1 MLRLVGTEDI
11 ASDRLLRP
19 VGKEDMELI
28 ERYLKQDIK
37 TDLKQKMV
45 FINGPRQAGKTTLAL
60 SFLKN
65 SSPKNPAYL
74 NYDYIGDRELI
85 LKGYFPGNQKIVI
98 LDEIHK
104 YARWRNL
111 IKGFYDKYKKSFIVT
126 GSARFSH
133 YRRGGDSLLGR
144 YYLYRLHPLS
154 LREINKKPT
163 SKDLEALL
171 KWGGFPEPFLKASS
185 KTLSRWHKSCRELLV
200 HEDIRDLE
208 NIREL
213 SLIEL
218 LVNALPE
225 KVGSPLSVKSLMED
239 LQTAHKTVEKW
250 LSILES
256 FYFCFR
262 IPPFGSSH
270 IRAVK
275 KEKKLYLYDWSQLL
289 EEGARFENLVA
300 GQLLK
305 YCHFLEDTE
314 GFKME
319 LRFLRDTDKRE
330 VDFVV
335 LKNKKP
341 LFAVECKSG
350 DKSLSSS
357 ISYFKKRTSIPVFYQ
372 VHLKTRD
379 VETPFG
385 RILPFRTF
393 CKELN
398 MP

>member
-1 MLRLVGTEDI
+1 MRILD
-11 ASDRLLRP
+11 
-19 VGKEDMELI
+19 
-28 ERYLKQDIK
+28 RYLKKDIK
-37 TDLKQKMV
+37 EDLQSKMV

-60 SFLKN
+60 SLLKN
-65 SSPKNPAYL
+65 SSSKNPAYL
-74 NYDYIGDRELI
+74 NYDYIGDRETI
-85 LKGYFPGNQKIVI
+85 LKGHFPGNQKIII

-111 IKGFYDKYKKSFIVT
+111 IKGFYDKYKKSFLVT

-154 LREINKKPT
+154 LGEIHPKNPT
-163 SKDLEALL
+163 DKDLKELL
-171 KWGGFPEPFLKASS
+171 KWGGFPEPFLKAETR
-185 KTLSRWHKSCRELLV
+185 TLNRWHKSCRELLV

-213 SLIEL
+213 SLMEL
-218 LVNALPE
+218 LVDALPE
-225 KVGSPLSVKSLMED
+225 KVGSPLSVKSLMKD
-239 LQTAHKTVEKW
+239 LQIAHKTAEKW

-262 IPPFGSSH
+262 IPPFGAPS

-275 KEKKLYLYDWSQLL
+275 KEKKLYLYDWSHIQK
-289 EEGARFENLVA
+289 EGLRFENLVA
-300 GQLLK
+300 CQLLK
-305 YCHFLEDTE
+305 YCHFLEDTQ

-335 LKNKKP
+335 LKNKKA

-350 DKSLSSS
+350 SKSLASA
-357 ISYFKKRTSIPVFYQ
+357 IKYFKERTFIPVFYQ
-372 VHLKTRD
+372 VHLEKSD
-379 VETPFG
+379 FETPYG
-385 RILPFRTF
+385 RVLPFTTF
-393 CKELN
+393 CKELK

>member
-1 MLRLVGTEDI
+1 MTIIQKTHILKKDIMKIIDRYLRKDV
-11 ASDRLLRP
+11 
-19 VGKEDMELI
+19 KED
-28 ERYLKQDIK
+28 LKD
-37 TDLKQKMV
+37 KMV
-45 FINGPRQAGKTTLAL
+45 FVNGPRQAGKTTLAL
-60 SFLKN
+60 SLIKP
-65 SSPKNPAYL
+65 SHSKNPAYL
-74 NYDYIGDRELI
+74 NYDSIHDRELI
-85 LKGYFPGNQKIVI
+85 LKGHFPGSQKIIV

-111 IKGFYDKYKKSFIVT
+111 IKGFYDKYRKSFLVT

-163 SKDLEALL
+163 AQDLKSLFR
-171 KWGGFPEPFLKASS
+171 WGGFPEPFLKANS
-185 KTLSRWHKSCRELLV
+185 KTLNRWHKSCKELLV

-218 LVNALPE
+218 LVNTLPE
-225 KVGSPLSVKSLMED
+225 RVGSPLSVKSLMED
-239 LQTAHKTVEKW
+239 LQVAHKTVEKW

-262 IPPFGSSH
+262 IPPFGSPL

-275 KEKKLYLYDWSQLL
+275 KEKKLYLYDWTHIV

-300 GQLLK
+300 CQLLK

-341 LFAVECKSG
+341 LFAVECKFG
-350 DKSLSSS
+350 DKTLSPS
-357 ISYFKKRTSIPVFYQ
+357 INYFKARTAIPLFYQ
-372 VHLKTRD
+372 VHLKTTD
-379 VETPFG
+379 VETPSG
-385 RILPFRTF
+385 RILPFTAF

>member
-1 MLRLVGTEDI
+1 MRFI
-11 ASDRLLRP
+11 S
-19 VGKEDMELI
+19 
-28 ERYLKQDIK
+28 RYLKTSIK
-37 TDLKQKMV
+37 EDLKTKMV

-60 SFLKN
+60 SFLNKG
-65 SSPKNPAYL
+65 SPQHPAYL
-74 NYDYIGDRELI
+74 NYDYPEDRKLI
-85 LKGYFPGNQKIVI
+85 LKWQFPGQQKLII
-98 LDEIHK
+98 FDEIHK

-111 IKGFYDKYKKSFIVT
+111 IKGFYDKHKLQKSFLVT

-154 LREINKKPT
+154 LREVNKNPT
-163 SKDLEALL
+163 SSDLKSLM
-171 KWGGFPEPFLKASS
+171 KWGGFPEPFLKASF
-185 KTLSRWHKSCRELLV
+185 KTLNRWHRNCMELLI

-213 SLIEL
+213 SLMEVL
-218 LVNALPE
+218 ADSLSE

-239 LQTAHKTVEKW
+239 LQVAHKTVEKW
-250 LSILES
+250 ISILES

-262 IPPFGSSH
+262 IPPFGSPR

-275 KEKKLYLYDWSQLL
+275 KEQKLYLFDWSLL
-289 EEGARFENLVA
+289 SQKEGLCFENLVA
-300 GQLLK
+300 EQLLK

-314 GFKME
+314 GHKMD

-335 LKNKKP
+335 TKNKKP
-341 LFAVECKSG
+341 IFAVECKSG
-350 DKSLSSS
+350 DQNLSPA
-357 ISYFKKRTSIPVFYQ
+357 ISYFKKRTDIPQFYQ

-379 VETPFG
+379 VEAAEG
-385 RILPFRTF
+385 RILPFTTF

>member
-1 MLRLVGTEDI
+1 MIDKVQYMKTIKRYLSKAI
-11 ASDRLLRP
+11 
-19 VGKEDMELI
+19 KED
-28 ERYLKQDIK
+28 LKD
-37 TDLKQKMV
+37 KMV

-60 SFLKN
+60 SFLNKAD
-65 SSPKNPAYL
+65 PQHPAYL
-74 NYDYIGDRELI
+74 NYDYPEDRKLI
-85 LKGYFPGNQKIVI
+85 LTGQFPGKQSLII
-98 LDEIHK
+98 IDEIHK

-111 IKGFYDKYKKSFIVT
+111 IKGFYDKHKNQKSFLVT

-154 LREINKKPT
+154 LMEINKNPT
-163 SKDLEALL
+163 LSDLKSLI
-171 KWGGFPEPFLKASS
+171 KWGGFPEPFLKGSL
-185 KTLSRWHKSCRELLV
+185 KMLNRWHRSCMELLI

-213 SLIEL
+213 SLMEVL
-218 LVNALPE
+218 ANTLPE
-225 KVGSPLSVKSLMED
+225 KVGSPLSIKSLMED
-239 LQTAHKTVEKW
+239 LQVAHKTVEKW
-250 LSILES
+250 ITILES

-262 IPPFGSSH
+262 IPPFGSPH

-275 KEKKLYLYDWSQLL
+275 KEQKLYLFDWSVLSQK
-289 EEGARFENLVA
+289 EGICFENLVA
-300 GQLLK
+300 GQLQK

-314 GFKME
+314 GFKMD

-335 LKNKKP
+335 IKNKKP
-341 LFAVECKSG
+341 IFAVECKSG
-350 DKSLSSS
+350 DQNLSPT
-357 ISYFKKRTSIPVFYQ
+357 IAYFKKRTSIPMFYQ

-379 VETPFG
+379 VETSDG
-385 RILPFRTF
+385 RILPFTTF

>member
-1 MLRLVGTEDI
+1 MFDTLKIMKIID
-11 ASDRLLRP
+11 
-19 VGKEDMELI
+19 
-28 ERYLKQDIK
+28 RYLKAEIK
-37 TDLKQKMV
+37 EDLKDKMV
-45 FINGPRQAGKTTLAL
+45 FVNGPRQAGKTTLAL
-60 SFLKN
+60 SLLKQP
-65 SSPKNPAYL
+65 SPKNPAYL
-74 NYDYIGDRELI
+74 NYDFPEDRNHI
-85 LKGYFPGNQKIVI
+85 LKGHFPGGQKIII

-111 IKGFYDKYKKSFIVT
+111 IKGFYDKYRTSFLVT

-144 YYLYRLHPLS
+144 YYLYRLHPFS

-163 SKDLEALL
+163 LSDLISLV
-171 KWGGFPEPFLKASS
+171 KWGGFPEPFLKGSS
-185 KTLSRWHKSCRELLV
+185 KVLNRWHKSCTELLV

-213 SLIEL
+213 SLIDL
-218 LVNALPE
+218 LVSILPA
-225 KVGSPLSVKSLMED
+225 KVGSPLSVRSLTED
-239 LQTAHKTVEKW
+239 LQVAHKTVEKW
-250 LSILES
+250 ISILES

-275 KEKKLYLYDWSQLL
+275 KEKKLYLYDWSILPQ
-289 EEGARFENLVA
+289 EGGFRFENLVA
-300 GQLLK
+300 CQLIK

-341 LFAVECKSG
+341 SFAVECKSG
-350 DKSLSSS
+350 DKMLSPS
-357 ISYFKKRTSIPVFYQ
+357 ISYFKQRTSIPFFYQ
-372 VHLKTRD
+372 VHLKTKD
-379 VETPFG
+379 IETSDG
-385 RILPFRTF
+385 RILPFIKF

>member
-1 MLRLVGTEDI
+1 MKIID
-11 ASDRLLRP
+11 
-19 VGKEDMELI
+19 
-28 ERYLKQDIK
+28 RYLKAEIK
-37 TDLKQKMV
+37 SDLKDKMV
-45 FINGPRQAGKTTLAL
+45 FVNGPRQSGKTTLAL
-60 SFLKN
+60 SLLK
-65 SSPKNPAYL
+65 SSSVKNAAYL
-74 NYDYIGDRELI
+74 NYDYPEDRDLI
-85 LKGYFPGNQKIVI
+85 LKGHFPGGQKIIV

-111 IKGFYDKYKKSFIVT
+111 IKGFYDKYKKAFLVT

-144 YYLYRLHPLS
+144 YYLYRLHPFS

-163 SKDLEALL
+163 SSDLESLI
-171 KWGGFPEPFLKASS
+171 KWGGFPEPFLKGSS
-185 KTLSRWHKSCRELLV
+185 KTLNRWHKSCMELLV

-213 SLIEL
+213 SLIDL
-218 LVNALPE
+218 LVNTLPD
-225 KVGSPLSVKSLMED
+225 KVGSPLSIKSLMED
-239 LQTAHKTVEKW
+239 MQVAHKTVEKW
-250 LSILES
+250 ISILDG

-262 IPPFGSSH
+262 IPPFGSTR

-275 KEKKLYLYDWSQLL
+275 KEKKLYLYDWSLL
-289 EEGARFENLVA
+289 HEEGGIRFENLVA
-300 GQLLK
+300 CQLLK

-330 VDFVV
+330 IDFVV
-335 LKNKKP
+335 IKNKKP
-341 LFAVECKSG
+341 VFAVECKSG
-350 DKSLSSS
+350 DKTLSPH
-357 ISYFKKRTSIPVFYQ
+357 IIYFKERTSIPIFYQ

-379 VETPFG
+379 VETPSA
-385 RILPFRTF
+385 RILPFTTF
-393 CKELN
+393 CRELN

>member
-1 MLRLVGTEDI
+1 MSKSLMFDNIQFMRI
-11 ASDRLLRP
+11 
-19 VGKEDMELI
+19 I
-28 ERYLKQDIK
+28 NRYLKAAVEE
-37 TDLKQKMV
+37 DLKDKMV
-45 FINGPRQAGKTTLAL
+45 FINGPRQAGKTTVAL
-60 SFLKN
+60 SFLN
-65 SSPKNPAYL
+65 EINPKHPAYL
-74 NYDYIGDRELI
+74 NYDYPEDRNLI
-85 LKGYFPGNQKIVI
+85 LSGQLPGRQKLVI
-98 LDEIHK
+98 FDEIHK

-111 IKGFYDKYKKSFIVT
+111 IKGFYDKHKNRKSFLVT

-154 LREINKKPT
+154 LMEVNKRPT
-163 SKDLEALL
+163 LLDLKSLM
-171 KWGGFPEPFLKASS
+171 KWGGFPEPFLKGS
-185 KTLSRWHKSCRELLV
+185 TRILQRWHKNCTELLV
-200 HEDIRDLE
+200 HEDIRDLK
-208 NIREL
+208 NVREL
-213 SLIEL
+213 SLMEV
-218 LVNALPE
+218 LVNTLPE
-225 KVGSPLSVKSLMED
+225 KVGSPLSIKSLMED
-239 LQTAHKTVEKW
+239 LQVAHKTVEQW
-250 LSILES
+250 ISILES

-262 IPPFGSSH
+262 IPPFGSPR

-275 KEKKLYLYDWSQLL
+275 KEQKLYLFDWSVLS
-289 EEGARFENLVA
+289 EKEGICFENLVA

-335 LKNKKP
+335 IKNKKP
-341 LFAVECKSG
+341 VFAVECKSG
-350 DKSLSSS
+350 DQNLSPA
-357 ISYFKKRTSIPVFYQ
+357 ISYFKKRTSIPLFYQ

-379 VETPFG
+379 VETSEG
-385 RILPFRTF
+385 RILPFITF

>member
-1 MLRLVGTEDI
+1 MRI
-11 ASDRLLRP
+11 MRFIS
-19 VGKEDMELI
+19 
-28 ERYLKQDIK
+28 RYLKTSIK
-37 TDLKQKMV
+37 EDLKDKMV

-60 SFLKN
+60 SFLNKG
-65 SSPKNPAYL
+65 SPKHPAYL
-74 NYDYIGDRELI
+74 NYDYPEDRNLI
-85 LKGYFPGNQKIVI
+85 LKGELPGRQKLVI
-98 LDEIHK
+98 FDEIHK

-111 IKGFYDKYKKSFIVT
+111 IKGLYDKHKTQKSFLVT

-154 LREINKKPT
+154 LREINKNPT
-163 SKDLEALL
+163 FSDLKSLM
-171 KWGGFPEPFLKASS
+171 KWGGFPEPFLKASF
-185 KTLSRWHKSCRELLV
+185 KTLNRWHRNCMELLI

-213 SLIEL
+213 SLMEVL
-218 LVNALPE
+218 ANNLPE
-225 KVGSPLSVKSLMED
+225 KVGSPLSIKSLVED
-239 LQTAHKTVEKW
+239 LQVAHKTVEKW
-250 LSILES
+250 ISILES

-262 IPPFGSSH
+262 IPPFGSPR

-275 KEKKLYLYDWSQLL
+275 KEQKLYLFDWSLL
-289 EEGARFENLVA
+289 SQKEGLCFENLVA
-300 GQLLK
+300 EQLFK

-314 GFKME
+314 GHKME

-335 LKNKKP
+335 IKNKNP

-350 DKSLSSS
+350 DQSLSPA
-357 ISYFKKRTSIPVFYQ
+357 ISYFKKRTKIPYFYQ

-379 VETPFG
+379 VETAEG
-385 RILPFRTF
+385 RILPFTTF

>member
-1 MLRLVGTEDI
+1 MTIVKKTHIISSRFMKI
-11 ASDRLLRP
+11 
-19 VGKEDMELI
+19 I
-28 ERYLKQDIK
+28 ERYLRKDIK
-37 TDLKQKMV
+37 ADLKDKMV

-60 SFLKN
+60 SLLKN
-65 SSPKNPAYL
+65 SSPKNPCYL
-74 NYDYIGDRELI
+74 NYDYVADRELI
-85 LKGYFPGNQKIVI
+85 LKGRFPGNQKIII

-111 IKGFYDKYKKSFIVT
+111 IKGFYDKYKKSFLVT

-154 LREINKKPT
+154 LREIHSKPT
-163 SKDLEALL
+163 AKDLEELF
-171 KWGGFPEPFLKASS
+171 KWGGFPEPFLKAET
-185 KTLSRWHKSCRELLV
+185 KVLNRWHKSCTELLV

-239 LQTAHKTVEKW
+239 LQVAHKTVEKW

-262 IPPFGSSH
+262 IPPFGSPF

-275 KEKKLYLYDWSQLL
+275 KEKKLYLYDWSYIQ
-289 EEGARFENLVA
+289 EKGIRFENLVA
-300 GQLLK
+300 CQLLK
-305 YCHFLEDTE
+305 YCHFLEDTK

-335 LKNKKP
+335 IKNKKP
-341 LFAVECKSG
+341 VFAVECKSG
-350 DKSLSSS
+350 DKNPAPS
-357 ISYFKKRTSIPVFYQ
+357 IKYFKQRTSIPVFYQ
-372 VHLKTRD
+372 VHLKTED
-379 VETPFG
+379 IETPYG
-385 RILPFRTF
+385 RILPFTTF

>member
-1 MLRLVGTEDI
+1 
-11 ASDRLLRP
+11 
-19 VGKEDMELI
+19 
-28 ERYLKQDIK
+28 
-37 TDLKQKMV
+37 MV

-60 SFLKN
+60 SFLNKAG
-65 SSPKNPAYL
+65 PEHPAYL
-74 NYDYIGDRELI
+74 NYDYPEDRSLI
-85 LKGYFPGNQKIVI
+85 LKGQLPGGQKLVVF
-98 LDEIHK
+98 DEIHK

-111 IKGFYDKYKKSFIVT
+111 IKGFYDKHKNRKSFLVT

-154 LREINKKPT
+154 LREINKNPT
-163 SKDLEALL
+163 ASDLQNLM
-171 KWGGFPEPFLKASS
+171 KWGGFPEPFLKGSS
-185 KTLSRWHKSCRELLV
+185 RVLRRWHRNCRELLI

-213 SLIEL
+213 SLMEV

-225 KVGSPLSVKSLMED
+225 KVGSPLSVQSLKED

-250 LSILES
+250 ISILES

-262 IPPFGSSH
+262 ISPFGAPR

-275 KEKKLYLYDWSQLL
+275 KEQKLYLFDWSVLFPKKGL
-289 EEGARFENLVA
+289 CFENLVA

-314 GFKME
+314 GFKMD

-335 LKNKKP
+335 IKNGDP
-341 LFAVECKSG
+341 LFAVECKTG
-350 DKSLSSS
+350 DQNPSPAVA
-357 ISYFKKRTSIPVFYQ
+357 YFKKRTPIPVFYQ
-372 VHLKTRD
+372 VHLGTRD
-379 VETPFG
+379 VETSEG
-385 RILPFRTF
+385 RILPFPVF